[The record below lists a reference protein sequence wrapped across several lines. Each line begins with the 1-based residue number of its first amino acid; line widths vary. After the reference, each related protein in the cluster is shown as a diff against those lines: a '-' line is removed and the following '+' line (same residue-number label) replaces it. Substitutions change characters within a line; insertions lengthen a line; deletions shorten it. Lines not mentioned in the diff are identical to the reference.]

1 MVWCVTIRS
10 QKFFNFYHS
19 SFSFLSI
26 HLFSILLLSDW
37 KIFDDFS
44 GQVYYYSLK
53 KFGSQSLKCIKAALL
68 DFV

>member
-26 HLFSILLLSDW
+26 HLFSILPLPDW
-37 KIFDDFS
+37 KIFADCPV
-44 GQVYYYSLK
+44 QAYYLGLK
-53 KFGSQSLKCIKAALL
+53 KFGSQSRKAALL